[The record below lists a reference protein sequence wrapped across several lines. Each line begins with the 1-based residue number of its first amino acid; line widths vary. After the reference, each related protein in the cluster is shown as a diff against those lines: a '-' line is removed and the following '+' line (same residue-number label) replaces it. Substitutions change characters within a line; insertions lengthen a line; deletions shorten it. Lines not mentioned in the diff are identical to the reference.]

1 VAITGTEEINTTIV
15 TTEGFGNIPM
25 AKRTF
30 DLLKRCE
37 GKEASIN
44 GATQIRAGVI
54 RPEIV
59 ISRHDEG
66 KTITESDEVPG
77 LQIGNRVRV
86 IRVPYFGKIGR
97 VSALPPELFTLE
109 SESKAR
115 ILEVEFEDGKKAV
128 VPRANIEAI
137 EE

>member
-1 VAITGTEEINTTIV
+1 
-15 TTEGFGNIPM
+15 M